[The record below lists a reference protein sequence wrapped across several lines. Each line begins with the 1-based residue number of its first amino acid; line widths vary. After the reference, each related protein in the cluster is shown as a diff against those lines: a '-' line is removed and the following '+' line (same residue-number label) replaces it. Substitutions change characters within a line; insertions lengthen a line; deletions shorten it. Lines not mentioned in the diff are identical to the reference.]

1 MRIACVQME
10 APELADFEK
19 TFSRI
24 QRLLDE
30 ALRPGVDLVV
40 FPECSWPAYFID
52 PAEKQSLK
60 EALSLNER
68 LIDHI
73 SRKAS
78 EHASYVAFGLVE
90 EKDGKLGN
98 NAILVDPSGEI
109 VLRVSKMNLWHF
121 DRDLYEPGRSF
132 DVVDSPFGRIGLLIC
147 ADARLPEIARVLS
160 VMGADLIIDPANLTG
175 YAASHQGLTN
185 PQLDFMLPARAFEN
199 GVWWVLSNKCGIESA
214 AVPYVGGSRVISP
227 EGVLVASA
235 SPDREEVIFADIDLP
250 VKRPAALPERAP
262 AAYGVLTEP
271 TENLPVTGITTQPA
285 IPSCNSFFLGAAQF
299 GAGDAEEYVLKAGKH
314 LAALGRLHASVAALP
329 PAGFLPP
336 KGILHL
342 AEAIRE
348 RYGAAIG
355 GMVVALAHGGGDGG
369 PLGVLFD
376 AGKILASSRGLPP
389 LSGSDV
395 IGTPH
400 GNFAFVHGEGI
411 VLPEYARILTLL
423 GADLLFSL
431 TDTLTGPSL
440 EIARTRAYE
449 NKVFLVRAA
458 SPGEGKRS
466 FICDPYGRVLSSA
479 FIGVEQV
486 FGCQAE
492 LLSARCKEV
501 VPGTDVIRGRRP
513 SDYRSLCR

>member
-10 APELADFEK
+10 APELAGFER

-24 QRLLDE
+24 QCLLGE
-30 ALRPGVDLVV
+30 ALQPGVDLVV
-40 FPECSWPAYFID
+40 FPECAWPAYFID
-52 PAEKQSLK
+52 PGVRRLLR

-73 SRKAS
+73 RRKAR

-90 EKDGKLGN
+90 EKGGKLGN
-98 NAILVDPSGEI
+98 NAILVDPSGEM

-175 YAASHQGLTN
+175 YSFSPKGLTN

-227 EGVLVASA
+227 EGVSVASA
-235 SPDREEVIFADIDLP
+235 SPDREEILFVDIG
-250 VKRPAALPERAP
+250 LPERRPASLPERSP
-262 AAYGVLTEP
+262 AAYGVLAEP
-271 TENLPVTGITTQPA
+271 TESLPVTGITSQPA
-285 IPSCNSFFLGAAQF
+285 IPSCSSFFLGAAQF
-299 GAGDAEEYVLKAGKH
+299 GAEDAEEYILKAGKH
-314 LAALGRLHASVAALP
+314 LATLGRLHASVAALP
-329 PAGFLPP
+329 PADFLPAP
-336 KGILHL
+336 GIHEL
-342 AEAIRE
+342 ADAIRE
-348 RYGAAIG
+348 KHGAVMG
-355 GMVVALAHGGGDGG
+355 GMIVALAGGGRGG
-369 PLGVLFD
+369 EPLGVIFD
-376 AGKILASSRGLPP
+376 AGKILASSRGTPP
-389 LSGSDV
+389 LSASDIV
-395 IGTPH
+395 GTRH

-411 VLPEYARILTLL
+411 LLPEYARSLTLL
-423 GADLLFSL
+423 GADLMFSL
-431 TDTLTGPSL
+431 TDSLSGPSL

-449 NKVFLVRAA
+449 NKVFRVRSA
-458 SPGEGKRS
+458 SPGEARRS
-466 FICDPYGRVLSSA
+466 FICDPYGRILSSA
-479 FIGVEQV
+479 FIDGEQV
-486 FGCQAE
+486 FGCQVE

-513 SDYRSLCR
+513 CDYRLLCR